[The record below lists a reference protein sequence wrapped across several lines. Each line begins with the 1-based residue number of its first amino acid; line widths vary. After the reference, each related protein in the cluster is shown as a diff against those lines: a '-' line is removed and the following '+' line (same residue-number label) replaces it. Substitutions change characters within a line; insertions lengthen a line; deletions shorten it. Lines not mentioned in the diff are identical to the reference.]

1 MSYLNGMNISAS
13 ALTAQRTRMD
23 VIAENMA
30 NIDTT
35 RTAGGTAY
43 AKKSVILQEKN
54 SNFAQVLQR
63 SAGREVDGGVR
74 ISEITEDTQNFKLV
88 YDPVHPDADAAG
100 YVRMPNVDANEEM
113 VNMLSAY
120 RSYEANVTVF
130 NTYKDLA
137 VKTFEISG

>member
-100 YVRMPNVDANEEM
+100 YVRMPNVNTNEEL

>member
-35 RTAGGTAY
+35 RTPEGTPY
-43 AKKSVILQEKN
+43 AKKSVILEEKN
-54 SNFAQVLQR
+54 SKFAQILER
-63 SAGREVDGGVR
+63 SAGREVEGGVR

-88 YDPVHPDADAAG
+88 YDPVHPDADEAG